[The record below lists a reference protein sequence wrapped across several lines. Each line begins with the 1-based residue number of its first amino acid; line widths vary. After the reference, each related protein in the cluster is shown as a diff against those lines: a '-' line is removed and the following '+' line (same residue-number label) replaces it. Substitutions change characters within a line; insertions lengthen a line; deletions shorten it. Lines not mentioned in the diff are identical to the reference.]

1 MMLIEICR
9 DGADGNDV
17 DVDVDI
23 DVDVDRDRD
32 GTDRNDD
39 GFTSPSVA
47 FHQTVGRRLPEFILL
62 LNQSV
67 NNYYCRLSFSSKII
81 QFGHLTSAI
90 KDCNNLRKT

>member
-17 DVDVDI
+17 DVE
-23 DVDVDRDRD
+23 VDRDGD
-32 GTDRNDD
+32 GSDGNDD
-39 GFTSPSVA
+39 GVTSPSVA

-67 NNYYCRLSFSSKII
+67 NNYY
-81 QFGHLTSAI
+81 
-90 KDCNNLRKT
+90 